1 MSVHSN
7 LLVQLFHT
15 AQPVRVVETG
25 LSIQKFPL
33 LIEIRRIDKDQFIAR
48 IPIPDG
54 YSSAL
59 TKQLK
64 EDFGLN
70 EFGVIHLSSS
80 LDEEFKYNECFLS
93 VKTSPP
99 WPQDEPPYL
108 TVIHSFYMFHRM
120 VNTHNGEE
128 LKLLK
133 LLGVKMA
140 AHVLKEVQG
149 KSRRRAHWVFAEASG
164 GNDIV
169 PKQECKQAMVIDE
182 GTVLLEIYQK
192 HPTLLLDIADQALY
206 EVSTQNLREPFQDLL
221 AQTEQNAKLVQY
233 YQKRWGLRSPIVK
246 GCHTTVPMYGLFDDV
261 LRVLSHQ

>member
-1 MSVHSN
+1 MKMSVHSN
-7 LLVQLFHT
+7 MLVQLFHT

-169 PKQECKQAMVIDE
+169 PKQE
-182 GTVLLEIYQK
+182 
-192 HPTLLLDIADQALY
+192 
-206 EVSTQNLREPFQDLL
+206 S
-221 AQTEQNAKLVQY
+221 
-233 YQKRWGLRSPIVK
+233 KRFCLRSTKNIRLCCLTLPTKPCMRFQLRIYESLFK
-246 GCHTTVPMYGLFDDV
+246 TYWLKRSKMPSWFNTTRNVGDYDPQSSKDV
-261 LRVLSHQ
+261 IQRYPCTGSSMTCYVF